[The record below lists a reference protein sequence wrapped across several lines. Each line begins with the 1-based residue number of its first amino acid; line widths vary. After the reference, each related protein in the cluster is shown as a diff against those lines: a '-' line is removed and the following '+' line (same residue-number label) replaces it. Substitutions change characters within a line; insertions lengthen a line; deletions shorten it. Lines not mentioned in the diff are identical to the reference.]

1 MKTFIAIT
9 SFALTIGLSG
19 VAHAGFNDQG
29 PTIDTTPTRVARQD
43 LSQVP
48 VVHGFNQQSHHAVAV
63 TPASRRGGTAG
74 TSNQLT
80 HVGNSTVFGSDRK
93 GVESTRRSREH
104 PIFISASRLHSV
116 RLRNTVELGWNGLS
130 AERNRSSQ
138 RDLT

>member
-1 MKTFIAIT
+1 MDTYSPAIYRGDVPQ
-9 SFALTIGLSG
+9 L
-19 VAHAGFNDQG
+19 
-29 PTIDTTPTRVARQD
+29 RYARAREVKSWQD
-43 LSQVP
+43 LNQVP

-74 TSNQLT
+74 TSNKLT

>member
-29 PTIDTTPTRVARQD
+29 PMIDTTPARTVRQD

-63 TPASRRGGTAG
+63 TPSSRSGGDSMALG
-74 TSNQLT
+74 TNCELNPRFGFQNSN
-80 HVGNSTVFGSDRK
+80 S
-93 GVESTRRSREH
+93 GVSC
-104 PIFISASRLHSV
+104 
-116 RLRNTVELGWNGLS
+116 
-130 AERNRSSQ
+130 
-138 RDLT
+138 

>member
-29 PTIDTTPTRVARQD
+29 PTIDTTPARVVRQD

-63 TPASRRGGTAG
+63 TPASRGVGTVG
-74 TSNQLT
+74 TSNKLT
-80 HVGNSTVFGSDRK
+80 HLGKIARY
-93 GVESTRRSREH
+93 
-104 PIFISASRLHSV
+104 SAPAGK
-116 RLRNTVELGWNGLS
+116 GWNPLAVPENTPYSSLRQSCTAS
-130 AERNRSSQ
+130 A
-138 RDLT
+138 

>member
-19 VAHAGFNDQG
+19 AAHAGFNDQG
-29 PTIDTTPTRVARQD
+29 PTIDTTPARVARQD

-74 TSNQLT
+74 TSNRLT
-80 HVGNSTVFGSDRK
+80 HLGKIARYPAPAEK
-93 GVESTRRSREH
+93 
-104 PIFISASRLHSV
+104 
-116 RLRNTVELGWNGLS
+116 GWNPLAVPENAPYSSLRQSCTAS
-130 AERNRSSQ
+130 A
-138 RDLT
+138 

>member
-29 PTIDTTPTRVARQD
+29 PTIDTTPTRMARQD

-63 TPASRRGGTAG
+63 TPASRSGGDSMALG
-74 TSNQLT
+74 TNCELNPRFGFQNSN
-80 HVGNSTVFGSDRK
+80 S
-93 GVESTRRSREH
+93 GVSC
-104 PIFISASRLHSV
+104 
-116 RLRNTVELGWNGLS
+116 
-130 AERNRSSQ
+130 
-138 RDLT
+138 

>member
-29 PTIDTTPTRVARQD
+29 PTIDTTPARAARQD

-63 TPASRRGGTAG
+63 TPASRSGGDSMALG
-74 TSNQLT
+74 TNCELNPRFGFQNSN
-80 HVGNSTVFGSDRK
+80 S
-93 GVESTRRSREH
+93 GVSC
-104 PIFISASRLHSV
+104 
-116 RLRNTVELGWNGLS
+116 
-130 AERNRSSQ
+130 
-138 RDLT
+138 